1 MNVSQ
6 IDDNILMEVA
16 WIRYNSVIFKP
27 KYVIISNADENNL
40 SFGIIKRIILKN
52 RKIFYVIYKKC
63 TTLGLDT
70 HFKAYE
76 IELPHE
82 NSSHEIYTVDV
93 SKECHVRT
101 CNFHISGKGRCFIS
115 MFNV

>member
-1 MNVSQ
+1 M
-6 IDDNILMEVA
+6 
-16 WIRYNSVIFKP
+16 
-27 KYVIISNADENNL
+27 IISNAENNL

-52 RKIFYVIYKKC
+52 REIFYVIYKKC

-82 NSSHEIYTVDV
+82 NSSYEIYTVDV
-93 SKECHVRT
+93 SKECNVRT
-101 CNFHISGKGRCFIS
+101 CNFHISGEGRCFIS